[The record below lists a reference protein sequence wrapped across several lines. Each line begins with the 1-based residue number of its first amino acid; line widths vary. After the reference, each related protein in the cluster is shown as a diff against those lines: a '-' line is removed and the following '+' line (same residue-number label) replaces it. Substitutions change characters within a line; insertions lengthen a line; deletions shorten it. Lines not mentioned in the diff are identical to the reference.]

1 MKYAA
6 LAIAFIVP
14 VAMAAACGSLNG
26 PVPPTVHMDA
36 GKALIAAEGTLDV
49 SVLAADTAIK
59 AGLTTPAQR
68 AVIAALVPK
77 VEANLTLARSAYAA
91 TDAATFPALTANLI
105 ALAAQLDAA
114 H

>member
-1 MKYAA
+1 MKYAS

-14 VAMAAACGSLNG
+14 VALAAACSTLNG
-26 PVPPTVHMDA
+26 PVPPAVHLDA

-59 AGLTTPAQR
+59 AGLTSKAQDAEIADL
-68 AVIAALVPK
+68 AVQVGADLA
-77 VEANLTLARSAYAA
+77 LARSAYAS

-105 ALAAQLDAA
+105 ALAAQIDAA